1 MNKKSFKPKK
11 IPKPDIDKFLNKVE
25 EKKEENE
32 VKEKKTNDSPVEKR
46 KIDIVDEI
54 KGLFELLITIG
65 IVGGLIYL
73 FFVIL

>member
-1 MNKKSFKPKK
+1 MLHKKSDF
-11 IPKPDIDKFLNKVE
+11 
-25 EKKEENE
+25 
-32 VKEKKTNDSPVEKR
+32 
-46 KIDIVDEI
+46 DIVDEI